1 MQRRYTCVC
10 CGWIGC
16 EKTDPIRC
24 PDCGGITQRV
34 ITNWDGVQSDLLKLG
49 GVLLS
54 FVSMAYVW
62 TLLTYPFTF
71 GYQPSHKVELQ
82 ISAAGLIDTPNGPV
96 ARLQIANGSI
106 HQFAELQVGMRIY
119 VYQHGRSEPIALALP
134 EKVIR
139 VVNLDPHASQLF
151 FDVAL
156 AGREKGDLFGWNAQM
171 VSHELP
177 SGYWNR
183 RLQAA
188 LSVRIA
194 NLHPHVPV
202 PFAKPHRPLK

>member
-71 GYQPSHKVELQ
+71 GYQPIHKVELQ

-96 ARLQIANGSI
+96 
-106 HQFAELQVGMRIY
+106 
-119 VYQHGRSEPIALALP
+119 
-134 EKVIR
+134 
-139 VVNLDPHASQLF
+139 SQLSRF
-151 FDVAL
+151 A
-156 AGREKGDLFGWNAQM
+156 AI
-171 VSHELP
+171 VSK
-177 SGYWNR
+177 S
-183 RLQAA
+183 
-188 LSVRIA
+188 SVRT
-194 NLHPHVPV
+194 VSYGG
-202 PFAKPHRPLK
+202 RLKTCRCDESPAGGRHFLLATG